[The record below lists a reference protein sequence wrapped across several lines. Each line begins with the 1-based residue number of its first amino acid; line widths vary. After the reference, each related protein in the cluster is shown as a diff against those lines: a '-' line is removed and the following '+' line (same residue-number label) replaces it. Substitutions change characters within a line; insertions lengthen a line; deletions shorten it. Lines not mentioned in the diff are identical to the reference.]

1 MGGGAF
7 WVYRG
12 LGDDDA
18 GNMFELTEVEALMS
32 DYTLGDEGVMCVG
45 VGVVLRSLY
54 VENLNL

>member
-1 MGGGAF
+1 M
-7 WVYRG
+7 YRG